1 MDQTQNYQIFQIR
14 DPTSLGNRRLWGSSR
29 ESRKRWQQV
38 HPAMIPINP
47 HISLHHATYQLYY
60 ENKVPLNFFEKIYYM
75 NRIVHKR
82 YSLHILEP
90 SGLTSFMPVQLTDS
104 FDTTLLRYRRD
115 QESCREKRGSEESTT
130 IRKWRGRKPKNL
142 PSPQPI
148 FTISFGNERD
158 PDPDHIETII
168 DIQYDFYR
176 ILMIIAL
183 VTLKI
188 VHSSH
193 RITREMAIIL
203 LIASLYHILLF
214 TYIMLYYIRRQADHH
229 VVGLFNRFYR
239 DVTVIDQDFSIYAS
253 KVNKW
258 LERNIKWV
266 YDTLIRKPITG
277 LVDKMISGFFTS
289 K

>member
-1 MDQTQNYQIFQIR
+1 MDLNQTQRSWDLEEIQKVAASCQNYQIFQIR
-14 DPTSLGNRRLWGSSR
+14 DPKRRNLP
-29 ESRKRWQQV
+29 
-38 HPAMIPINP
+38 PAMIPINP
-47 HISLHHATYQLYY
+47 HISLHHATYQLYS
-60 ENKVPLNFFEKIYYM
+60 ENKVPLNFIEKIYYM

-90 SGLTSFMPVQLTDS
+90 SGLTSFMPVNLTDS
-104 FDTTLLRYRRD
+104 LDTTI
-115 QESCREKRGSEESTT
+115 K
-130 IRKWRGRKPKNL
+130 KWRGKKRDDQI
-142 PSPQPI
+142 SPI
-148 FTISFGNERD
+148 FIISFGNERD
-158 PDPDHIETII
+158 PDPDHIETIL

-203 LIASLYHILLF
+203 LIASLYHLILF
-214 TYIMLYYIRRQADHH
+214 SYIMLYYIRRQADHH

-239 DVTVIDQDFSIYAS
+239 DVTIIDKDISTYAL
-253 KVNKW
+253 KVNRW
-258 LERNIKWV
+258 LEKNLQWF

-277 LVDKMISGFFTS
+277 IVDKVILGTVRRFPT

>member
-1 MDQTQNYQIFQIR
+1 MDLNQTQNYQIFQIR
-14 DPTSLGNRRLWGSSR
+14 N
-29 ESRKRWQQV
+29 RKRNPAL
-38 HPAMIPINP
+38 PAMIPINP
-47 HISLHHATYQLYY
+47 HISLHHATYQLYS

-82 YSLHILEP
+82 YSLHIVEP
-90 SGLTSFMPVQLTDS
+90 SGLTSFMPVKLTDS
-104 FDTTLLRYRRD
+104 FDTTL
-115 QESCREKRGSEESTT
+115 
-130 IRKWRGRKPKNL
+130 RKWRGGKKSQPIL
-142 PSPQPI
+142 SPPLI
-148 FTISFGNERD
+148 FTISFGDERD
-158 PDPDHIETII
+158 PDPDHIETIL

-176 ILMIIAL
+176 VMMIIAL

-203 LIASLYHILLF
+203 LIAALYHLF
-214 TYIMLYYIRRQADHH
+214 LFSYIMLYYIRRQADHH

-239 DVTVIDQDFSIYAS
+239 DVTVIDQDFSLYIHTFDNWLKR
-253 KVNKW
+253 KVKW
-258 LERNIKWV
+258 L

-277 LVDKMISGFFTS
+277 LVDKAVSIMIGI